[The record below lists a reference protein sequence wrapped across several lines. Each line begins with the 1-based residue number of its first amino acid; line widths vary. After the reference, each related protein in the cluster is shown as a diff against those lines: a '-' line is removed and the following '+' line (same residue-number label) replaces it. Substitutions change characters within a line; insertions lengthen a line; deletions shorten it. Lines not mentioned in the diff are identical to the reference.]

1 MKTLTWQKPG
11 QQNVAQ
17 ELIKIIINYVAE
29 LRFRKIQKGTIQVF
43 TCKKLLMTKKKLPV
57 RFTGQHFTI
66 DKVLIKDAIRQ
77 ANISN
82 QDTVLDIGAGKGFLT
97 VHLSLNPQLHSRS
110 ATYIKRNGLLIRKI
124 TIKSSRPFQCAYH
137 PLTP

>member
-1 MKTLTWQKPG
+1 MKRILYPIM
-11 QQNVAQ
+11 
-17 ELIKIIINYVAE
+17 LFIIIGQSAIAQCVNRYS
-29 LRFRKIQKGTIQVF
+29 RKLFLHIIKQVF

-82 QDTVLDIGAGKGFLT
+82 QDTVLDIGQARGFL
-97 VHLSLNPQLHSRS
+97 LFI
-110 ATYIKRNGLLIRKI
+110 Y
-124 TIKSSRPFQCAYH
+124 
-137 PLTP
+137 